1 MSSNCRGNPRVNYLC
16 GAEEDL
22 HALGCKESL
31 PARPEVGN
39 MLEAE
44 QECPADQHIGV
55 GSVMAMPVLMQFEQA
70 GDVASVH
77 SPAAVRL

>member
-1 MSSNCRGNPRVNYLC
+1 MSSSCRGNPRVNYLG

-22 HALGCKESL
+22 HALGCQEGL

-39 MLEAE
+39 VLEAE
-44 QECPADQHIGV
+44 QERPADQHVGIGDV
-55 GSVMAMPVLMQFEQA
+55 LVVPVLMQPEQA